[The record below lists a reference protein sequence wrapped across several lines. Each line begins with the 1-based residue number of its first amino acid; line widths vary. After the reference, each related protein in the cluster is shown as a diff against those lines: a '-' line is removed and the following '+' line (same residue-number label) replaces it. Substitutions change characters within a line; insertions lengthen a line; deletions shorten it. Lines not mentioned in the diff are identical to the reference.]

1 MIQQLLM
8 QFTGT
13 LNRRRAYAATHPMV
27 REAEERLLAIVHG
40 VLTTGEALSIGVAR
54 SELLINGMPYE
65 TTGSFARDLAQR
77 LHRRGVGAVLL
88 EPTVTIEQLRAAMAW
103 LASDPESVA
112 DTPPTHDGMRI
123 TTLEYEHLVLDE
135 EARNT
140 SNAVVSLWRTLAD
153 LAAHDV
159 KPRDPGGHERPGGAE
174 PDSHDAGAV
183 SVGATTGP
191 GTVPADT
198 GTHSMRSAANDE
210 LRDALAP
217 VADDRVEGDVDV
229 DDIDTES
236 VLAKLRTSV
245 GNPAVAHKAA
255 TALLQLATVGRQASP
270 EVRDDI
276 GRQLHRTLQR
286 LGGSSFAPIIR
297 SLADRAQ
304 RRTFVTQVVEVLPVG
319 AVVDWLT
326 AAATAD
332 EQQMSH
338 QVLRLMAKMST
349 LTQERGDATTEL
361 HFRDAAHELVAGWAL
376 DDPNPAEHV
385 ELLDRIASF
394 ERTGFSRD
402 AGQQRALDDAG
413 YALVESARLVQ
424 MALEIDVAG
433 DDTAAAAE
441 AMVAA
446 GAGQQ
451 LMHYITSSPN
461 STTAQRLQHI
471 ATSEKAVR
479 ITLLSEPVDRLQ
491 ARALLELLDAS
502 SAATLVDVLEEAS
515 TRGTRMIVRQRLAEF
530 GEAIEPLLVA
540 RLEHAHWFLIRNIL
554 TLLLEIAVAR
564 GGIASASGFMMQ
576 LLQHEQAQVRVEA
589 LRVLLHDAGA
599 RDAAL
604 QIALLDDAERV
615 VQLAVQSVAEA
626 ADAGARLP
634 APVVTQLMTIVNAGA
649 HGDTVR
655 ARAVRA
661 LAKVERDDVRDWMLT
676 LVARRSRFLR
686 RLTLAEP
693 TQTAISA
700 LQVLRRVHG
709 THPDVLQLV
718 ARVTRTA
725 SDTRWLQKDTWGTT
739 ERSA

>member
-27 REAEERLLAIVHG
+27 REAEERLLAIVQG

-54 SELLINGMPYE
+54 SELLINGTPYE
-65 TTGSFARDLAQR
+65 TTGSFARELAQR

-112 DTPPTHDGMRI
+112 DTPPTHDGVRI
-123 TTLEYEHLVLDE
+123 TTLEYDHLVLDE

-140 SNAVVSLWRTLAD
+140 TTAVVSLWRTLAD

-159 KPRDPGGHERPGGAE
+159 KPRDPGGHGRPGGAE

-183 SVGATTGP
+183 FVGAISGSD
-191 GTVPADT
+191 TVPAHT
-198 GTHSMRSAANDE
+198 RTHSMRSVANGD
-210 LRDALAP
+210 LHDALGP
-217 VADDRVEGDVDV
+217 IADDRPDSDV
-229 DDIDTES
+229 DDIDTET
-236 VLAKLRTSV
+236 VLAKLRISV
-245 GNPAVAHKAA
+245 GNPAVAHRAA
-255 TALLQLATVGRQASP
+255 TALLKLATVGRHASP

-286 LGGSSFAPIIR
+286 LGSSSFAPIIR

-304 RRTFVTQVVEVLPVG
+304 RRTFVTQIVEVLPIG

-349 LTQERGDATTEL
+349 LTEERGDATTESY
-361 HFRDAAHELVAGWAL
+361 FRDAAHELVAGWAL

-394 ERTGFSRD
+394 ERTGYSRD
-402 AGQQRALDDAG
+402 VGQQRALDDAG

-424 MALEIDVAG
+424 MALEIDVVG
-433 DDTAAAAE
+433 DDTTAAAE
-441 AMVAA
+441 AMVVA

-451 LMHYITSSPN
+451 LMQYITSSPN
-461 STTAQRLQHI
+461 NTTAQRLLHI

-491 ARALLELLDAS
+491 ARALLKLLDAS
-502 SAATLVDVLEEAS
+502 SASTLVDVLEKAS

-530 GEAIEPLLVA
+530 GEVIKPLLVA
-540 RLEHAHWFLIRNIL
+540 RLEHAPWFLIRNIL

-564 GGIASASGFMMQ
+564 GGTASASDFMMQ
-576 LLQHEQAQVRVEA
+576 LLKHEQAQVRVEA
-589 LRVLLHDAGA
+589 LRVLLHDAGY

-604 QIALLDDAERV
+604 RCALHDDAERV
-615 VQLAVQSVAEA
+615 VLLAVQSVAEA
-626 ADAGARLP
+626 AEAGAHLP
-634 APVVTQLMTIVNAGA
+634 AAVVTQLMTIVNAGA

-661 LAKVERDDVRDWMLT
+661 LAKVQRDDVRDWMVR

-725 SDTRWLQKDTWGTT
+725 SDTRWLQKDTSVTM
-739 ERSA
+739 ERST

>member
-27 REAEERLLAIVHG
+27 REAEERLLAIVQG

-54 SELLINGMPYE
+54 SELLINGTPYE
-65 TTGSFARDLAQR
+65 TTGSFARELAQR

-112 DTPPTHDGMRI
+112 DTPPTHDGVRI
-123 TTLEYEHLVLDE
+123 TTLEYDHLVLDE

-140 SNAVVSLWRTLAD
+140 TTAVVSLWRTLAD

-159 KPRDPGGHERPGGAE
+159 KPRDPGGHGRLGGAE

-183 SVGATTGP
+183 FVGAISGSD
-191 GTVPADT
+191 TVPAHT
-198 GTHSMRSAANDE
+198 RTHSMRSVANGE
-210 LRDALAP
+210 LHDALGP
-217 VADDRVEGDVDV
+217 IADDRPDSDV
-229 DDIDTES
+229 DDIDTET
-236 VLAKLRTSV
+236 VLAKLRISV
-245 GNPAVAHKAA
+245 GNPAVAHRAA
-255 TALLQLATVGRQASP
+255 TALLKLATVGRHASP

-286 LGGSSFAPIIR
+286 LGSSSFAPIIR

-304 RRTFVTQVVEVLPVG
+304 RRTFVTQIVEVLPIG

-349 LTQERGDATTEL
+349 LTEERGDATTESY
-361 HFRDAAHELVAGWAL
+361 FRDAAHELVAGWAL

-394 ERTGFSRD
+394 ERTGYSRD
-402 AGQQRALDDAG
+402 VGQQQALDDAG

-424 MALEIDVAG
+424 MALEIDVVG
-433 DDTAAAAE
+433 DDTTAAAE
-441 AMVAA
+441 AMVVA

-451 LMHYITSSPN
+451 LMQYITSSPN
-461 STTAQRLQHI
+461 NTTAQRLLHI

-491 ARALLELLDAS
+491 ARALLKLLDAS
-502 SAATLVDVLEEAS
+502 SASTLVDVLEKAS

-530 GEAIEPLLVA
+530 GEVIKPLLVA
-540 RLEHAHWFLIRNIL
+540 RLEHAPWFLIRNIL

-564 GGIASASGFMMQ
+564 GGTASASDFMMQ
-576 LLQHEQAQVRVEA
+576 LLKHEQAQVRVEA
-589 LRVLLHDAGA
+589 LRVLLHEADY

-604 QIALLDDAERV
+604 RCALHDDAERV
-615 VQLAVQSVAEA
+615 VLLAVQSVAEA
-626 ADAGARLP
+626 AEAGAHLP
-634 APVVTQLMTIVNAGA
+634 AAVVTQLMTIVNAGA

-661 LAKVERDDVRDWMLT
+661 LAKVQRDDVRDWMVR

-725 SDTRWLQKDTWGTT
+725 SDTRWLQKDTSVTM
-739 ERSA
+739 ERST

>member
-27 REAEERLLAIVHG
+27 REAEERLLAIVQG
-40 VLTTGEALSIGVAR
+40 VLTTGKALSIGVAR
-54 SELLINGMPYE
+54 SELLINGTPYE
-65 TTGSFARDLAQR
+65 TTGSFARELAQR

-112 DTPPTHDGMRI
+112 DTPPTHDGVRI
-123 TTLEYEHLVLDE
+123 TTLEYDHLVLDE

-140 SNAVVSLWRTLAD
+140 TTAVVSLWRTLAD

-159 KPRDPGGHERPGGAE
+159 KPRDPGGHGRLGGVE

-183 SVGATTGP
+183 FVGAISCSD
-191 GTVPADT
+191 TVPAHSR
-198 GTHSMRSAANDE
+198 THSMRSVANGD
-210 LRDALAP
+210 LHDALGP
-217 VADDRVEGDVDV
+217 IADDRPDSDV
-229 DDIDTES
+229 DDIDTET
-236 VLAKLRTSV
+236 VLAKLRISV
-245 GNPAVAHKAA
+245 GNPAVAHRAA
-255 TALLQLATVGRQASP
+255 TALLKLATVGRHASP

-286 LGGSSFAPIIR
+286 LGSSSFAPIIR

-304 RRTFVTQVVEVLPVG
+304 RRTFVTQIVEVLPIG

-349 LTQERGDATTEL
+349 LTEERGDATTESY
-361 HFRDAAHELVAGWAL
+361 FRDAAHELVAGWAL

-394 ERTGFSRD
+394 ERTGYSRD
-402 AGQQRALDDAG
+402 VGQQQALDDAG

-424 MALEIDVAG
+424 MALEIDVVG
-433 DDTAAAAE
+433 DDTTAAAE
-441 AMVAA
+441 AMVVA

-451 LMHYITSSPN
+451 LMQYITSSPN
-461 STTAQRLQHI
+461 NTTAQRLLHI

-491 ARALLELLDAS
+491 ARALLKLLDAS
-502 SAATLVDVLEEAS
+502 SASTLVDVLEKAS

-530 GEAIEPLLVA
+530 GEVIKPLLVA
-540 RLEHAHWFLIRNIL
+540 RLEHAPWFLIRNIL

-564 GGIASASGFMMQ
+564 GGTASASDFMMQ
-576 LLQHEQAQVRVEA
+576 LLKHEQAQVRVEA
-589 LRVLLHDAGA
+589 LRVLLHDAGY

-604 QIALLDDAERV
+604 RCALHDDAERV
-615 VQLAVQSVAEA
+615 VLLAVQSVAEA
-626 ADAGARLP
+626 AEAGAHLP
-634 APVVTQLMTIVNAGA
+634 AAVVTQLMTIVNAGA

-661 LAKVERDDVRDWMLT
+661 LAKVQRDDVRDWMVR

-725 SDTRWLQKDTWGTT
+725 SDTRWLQKDTSVTM
-739 ERSA
+739 ERST

>member
-27 REAEERLLAIVHG
+27 REAEGRLLAIVQG

-54 SELLINGMPYE
+54 SELLINGTPYE
-65 TTGSFARDLAQR
+65 TTGSFARELAQR

-112 DTPPTHDGMRI
+112 DTPPTHDGVRI
-123 TTLEYEHLVLDE
+123 TTLEYDHLVLDE

-140 SNAVVSLWRTLAD
+140 TTAVVSLWRTLAD

-159 KPRDPGGHERPGGAE
+159 KPRDPGGHGRLGGVE

-183 SVGATTGP
+183 FVGAISGSD
-191 GTVPADT
+191 TVPAHSR
-198 GTHSMRSAANDE
+198 THSMRSVANGE
-210 LRDALAP
+210 LHDALGP
-217 VADDRVEGDVDV
+217 IADDRPDGDV
-229 DDIDTES
+229 DDIDTET
-236 VLAKLRTSV
+236 VLAKLRISV
-245 GNPAVAHKAA
+245 GNPAVAHRAA
-255 TALLQLATVGRQASP
+255 TALLKLATVGRHASP

-286 LGGSSFAPIIR
+286 LGSSSFAPIIR

-304 RRTFVTQVVEVLPVG
+304 RRTFVTQIVEVLPIG

-349 LTQERGDATTEL
+349 LTEERGDATTESY
-361 HFRDAAHELVAGWAL
+361 FRDAAHELVAGWAL

-394 ERTGFSRD
+394 ERTGYSRD
-402 AGQQRALDDAG
+402 VGQQQALDDAG

-424 MALEIDVAG
+424 MALEIDVVG
-433 DDTAAAAE
+433 DDTTAAAE
-441 AMVAA
+441 AMVVA

-451 LMHYITSSPN
+451 LMQYITSSPN
-461 STTAQRLQHI
+461 NTTAQRLLHI

-491 ARALLELLDAS
+491 ARALLKLLDAS
-502 SAATLVDVLEEAS
+502 SASTLVDVLEKAS

-530 GEAIEPLLVA
+530 GEVIKPLLVA
-540 RLEHAHWFLIRNIL
+540 RLEHAPWFLIRNIL

-564 GGIASASGFMMQ
+564 GGTASASDFMMQ
-576 LLQHEQAQVRVEA
+576 LLKHEQAQVRVEA
-589 LRVLLHDAGA
+589 LRVLLHDAGY

-604 QIALLDDAERV
+604 RCALHDDAERV
-615 VQLAVQSVAEA
+615 VLLAVQSVAEA
-626 ADAGARLP
+626 AEAGAHLP
-634 APVVTQLMTIVNAGA
+634 AAVVTQLMTIVNAGA

-661 LAKVERDDVRDWMLT
+661 LAKVQRDDVRDWMVR

-725 SDTRWLQKDTWGTT
+725 SDTRWLQKDTSVTM
-739 ERSA
+739 ERST

>member
-27 REAEERLLAIVHG
+27 REAEERLLAIVQG

-54 SELLINGMPYE
+54 SELLINGTPYE
-65 TTGSFARDLAQR
+65 TTGSFARELAQR

-112 DTPPTHDGMRI
+112 DTPPTHDGVRI
-123 TTLEYEHLVLDE
+123 TTLEYDHLVLDE

-140 SNAVVSLWRTLAD
+140 TTAVVSLWRTLAD

-159 KPRDPGGHERPGGAE
+159 KPRDPGGHGRPGGAE

-183 SVGATTGP
+183 FVGAISGSD
-191 GTVPADT
+191 TVPAHT
-198 GTHSMRSAANDE
+198 RTHSMRSVANGE
-210 LRDALAP
+210 LHDALGP
-217 VADDRVEGDVDV
+217 IADDRPDSDV
-229 DDIDTES
+229 DDIDTET
-236 VLAKLRTSV
+236 VLAKLRISV
-245 GNPAVAHKAA
+245 GNPAVAHRAA
-255 TALLQLATVGRQASP
+255 TALLKLATVGRHASP

-286 LGGSSFAPIIR
+286 LGSSSFAPIIR

-304 RRTFVTQVVEVLPVG
+304 RRTFVTQIVEVLPIG

-349 LTQERGDATTEL
+349 LTEERGDATTESY
-361 HFRDAAHELVAGWAL
+361 FRDAAHELVAGWAL

-394 ERTGFSRD
+394 ERTGYSRD
-402 AGQQRALDDAG
+402 VGQQQALDDAG

-424 MALEIDVAG
+424 MALEIDVVG
-433 DDTAAAAE
+433 DDTTAAAE
-441 AMVAA
+441 AMVVA

-451 LMHYITSSPN
+451 LMQYITSSPN
-461 STTAQRLQHI
+461 NTTAQRLLHI

-491 ARALLELLDAS
+491 ARALLKLLDAS
-502 SAATLVDVLEEAS
+502 SASTLVDVLEKAS

-530 GEAIEPLLVA
+530 GEVIKPLLVA
-540 RLEHAHWFLIRNIL
+540 RLEHAPWFLIRNIL

-564 GGIASASGFMMQ
+564 GGTASASDFMMQ
-576 LLQHEQAQVRVEA
+576 LLKHEQAQVRVEA
-589 LRVLLHDAGA
+589 LRVLLHDAGY

-604 QIALLDDAERV
+604 RCALHDDAERV
-615 VQLAVQSVAEA
+615 VLLAVQSVAEA
-626 ADAGARLP
+626 AEAGAHLP
-634 APVVTQLMTIVNAGA
+634 AAVVTQLMTIVNAGA

-661 LAKVERDDVRDWMLT
+661 LAKVQRDDVRDWMVR

-725 SDTRWLQKDTWGTT
+725 SDTRWLQKDTSVTM
-739 ERSA
+739 ERST

>member
-27 REAEERLLAIVHG
+27 REAEERLLAIVQG

-54 SELLINGMPYE
+54 SELLINGTPYE
-65 TTGSFARDLAQR
+65 TTGSFARELAQR

-112 DTPPTHDGMRI
+112 DTPPTHDGVRI
-123 TTLEYEHLVLDE
+123 TTLEYDHLVLDE

-140 SNAVVSLWRTLAD
+140 TTAVVSLWRTLAD

-159 KPRDPGGHERPGGAE
+159 KPRDPGGHGRLGGVE

-183 SVGATTGP
+183 FVGAISGSD
-191 GTVPADT
+191 TVPAHSR
-198 GTHSMRSAANDE
+198 THSMRSVANGE
-210 LRDALAP
+210 LHDALGP
-217 VADDRVEGDVDV
+217 IADDRPDGDV
-229 DDIDTES
+229 DDIDTET
-236 VLAKLRTSV
+236 VLAKLRISV
-245 GNPAVAHKAA
+245 GNPAVAHRAA
-255 TALLQLATVGRQASP
+255 TALLKLATVGRHASP

-286 LGGSSFAPIIR
+286 LGSSSFAPIIR

-304 RRTFVTQVVEVLPVG
+304 RRTFVTQIVEVLPIG

-349 LTQERGDATTEL
+349 LTEERGDATTESY
-361 HFRDAAHELVAGWAL
+361 FRDAAHELVAGWAL

-394 ERTGFSRD
+394 ERTGYSRD
-402 AGQQRALDDAG
+402 VGQQQALDDAG

-424 MALEIDVAG
+424 MALEIDVVG
-433 DDTAAAAE
+433 DDTTAAAE
-441 AMVAA
+441 AMVVA

-451 LMHYITSSPN
+451 LMQYITSSPN
-461 STTAQRLQHI
+461 NTTAQRLLHI

-491 ARALLELLDAS
+491 ARALLKLLDAS
-502 SAATLVDVLEEAS
+502 SASTLVDVLEKAS

-530 GEAIEPLLVA
+530 GEVIKPLLVA
-540 RLEHAHWFLIRNIL
+540 RLEHAPWFLIRNIL

-564 GGIASASGFMMQ
+564 GGTASASDFMMQ
-576 LLQHEQAQVRVEA
+576 LLKHEQAQVRVEA
-589 LRVLLHDAGA
+589 LRVLLHDAGY

-604 QIALLDDAERV
+604 RCALHDDAERV
-615 VQLAVQSVAEA
+615 VLLAVQSVAEA
-626 ADAGARLP
+626 AEAGAHLP
-634 APVVTQLMTIVNAGA
+634 AAVVTQLMTIVNAGA

-661 LAKVERDDVRDWMLT
+661 LAKVQRDDVRDWMVT

-725 SDTRWLQKDTWGTT
+725 SDTRWLQKDTSVTM
-739 ERSA
+739 ERST